1 MWWWYQ
7 ISSWTENK
15 SSRNG
20 KQSKILCYTSWEL
33 NKTQIRKTSSHLIK
47 NFRCGVKWQHLY
59 YRICHTKKNWQ
70 FKKEMHII
78 RLYEESANQFLCNT
92 SWQYKQVTISIAQY
106 YVNKDA
112 IEMLRWLLAWSRN
125 QTILH
130 NPKSEFNHHPFNKN
144 IAYVGQGIKIH
155 FFKFELKIQIHY
167 TLFIHHH
174 HAHLSL
180 TSIYL
185 IHINM
190 KCTHKYCIACL
201 QINIHFKL

>member
-1 MWWWYQ
+1 M
-7 ISSWTENK
+7 
-15 SSRNG
+15 
-20 KQSKILCYTSWEL
+20 
-33 NKTQIRKTSSHLIK
+33 
-47 NFRCGVKWQHLY
+47 Y

-144 IAYVGQGIKIH
+144 TAYVAQGIKIH
-155 FFKFELKIQIHY
+155 LWIKNTNPLYSINPSSSCPSVTY
-167 TLFIHHH
+167 L
-174 HAHLSL
+174 HLYHS
-180 TSIYL
+180 YQYE
-185 IHINM
+185 M
-190 KCTHKYCIACL
+190 HK
-201 QINIHFKL
+201 